1 MKGDTIMKIRK
12 NFLEGLEQKVYI
24 YENKKEEFFL
34 IAVPSIEWSYSFF
47 YGDEEIQSKLLHS
60 LMERIPKETAET
72 LSSRIVQ
79 WTTEM

>member
-1 MKGDTIMKIRK
+1 MKIRK

-34 IAVPSIEWSYSFF
+34 IAVPAIEWSYSFL
-47 YGDEEIQSKLLHS
+47 YQDEEIQSKLLHS
-60 LMERIPKETAET
+60 LMERVPLETAET

>member
-1 MKGDTIMKIRK
+1 MKIRK

-24 YENKKEEFFL
+24 YENKKEEFIL
-34 IAVPSIEWSYSFF
+34 IAVPAIEWSYSFF
-47 YGDEEIQSKLLHS
+47 YQDEEIQSKLFHS
-60 LMERIPKETAET
+60 LTERIPHETAET

>member
-1 MKGDTIMKIRK
+1 MKIRK

-34 IAVPSIEWSYSFF
+34 IAVPAIEWSYSFF
-47 YGDEEIQSKLLHS
+47 YQDEEIQSKLLHS
-60 LMERIPKETAET
+60 LLERIPQETAET
-72 LSSRIVQ
+72 LSLRIVQ